1 MKVLKTLVLGAVAIE
16 VASYLLTGESAVQQ
30 LVEMKQAK
38 RNQGESSVAIDV
50 IEGPQGAVTI
60 AAVGGGAGL

>member
-1 MKVLKTLVLGAVAIE
+1 MKVLKKLVLGAVAIE

-30 LVEMKQAK
+30 LIEMKQAK
-38 RNQGESSVAIDV
+38 QNPGDSGIAIDV